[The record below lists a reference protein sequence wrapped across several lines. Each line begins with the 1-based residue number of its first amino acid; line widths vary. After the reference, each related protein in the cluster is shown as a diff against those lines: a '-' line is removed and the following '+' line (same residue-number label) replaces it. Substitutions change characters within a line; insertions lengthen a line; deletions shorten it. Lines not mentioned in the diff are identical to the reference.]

1 MVVCEEEK
9 SIRICSKIVH
19 VWYHLEEIKE
29 NVTFFIL

>member
-9 SIRICSKIVH
+9 SLKIRSKIVH
-19 VWYHLEEIKE
+19 VWYHLEGIKE